1 MGDDEM
7 NYLYGLTTA
16 MITPF
21 SKDGSVDLDKLRNL
35 TNFLIEKGTHCL
47 YPLGT
52 TGEGFRLSLE
62 ERKQAAQAVVEAANH
77 RVRVYIH
84 VGAVN
89 QADTIELTRHAHAI
103 GAEGVGCVT
112 PFFLGVND
120 REMEEYF
127 VRVAS
132 SVPADF
138 PVYLYNIPQCA
149 ANDLKVE
156 VVQRIAARCKNV
168 VGVKYSYADLFRTSE
183 YLAINEG
190 TASVVSGVDRLF
202 LAVLAMGCHGTV
214 SGVACV
220 YPEPFVA
227 IYNAFKAGDLEKAR
241 QLQAITNKYILALKS
256 GCNMSY
262 FKEGL
267 RLRGLDAGYMK
278 APQLDLTVEEIN
290 ELKRQLAEID
300 REAQSIG
307 LL

>member
-1 MGDDEM
+1 MK
-7 NYLYGLTTA
+7 YLYGLTTA

-21 SKDGSVDLDKLRNL
+21 SKDGTVDLDKMKNL

-52 TGEGFRLSLE
+52 TGEGFRLSVE
-62 ERKQAAQAVVEAANH
+62 ERKQVAQTVVETANH

-89 QADTIELTRHAHAI
+89 QEDTIELAKHAHSI
-103 GAEGVGCVT
+103 GAEGIGCVT

-127 VRVAS
+127 VKVAS
-132 SVPADF
+132 SVPDDF

-156 VVQRIAARCKNV
+156 VVQKIANRCPNV

-183 YLAINEG
+183 YLTINQG

-202 LAVLAMGCHGTV
+202 LAALAMGCHGTV

-227 IYNAFKAGDLEKAR
+227 IYDAFKVGDLEKAR
-241 QLQAITNKYILALKS
+241 QLQTLTNKYILTLKS

-267 RLRGLDAGYMK
+267 KLRGIDVGYMK
-278 APQLDLTVEEIN
+278 APQLDLTDEEIN
-290 ELKRQLAEID
+290 ELKRQLTEID
-300 REAQSIG
+300 REARAMG
-307 LL
+307 L